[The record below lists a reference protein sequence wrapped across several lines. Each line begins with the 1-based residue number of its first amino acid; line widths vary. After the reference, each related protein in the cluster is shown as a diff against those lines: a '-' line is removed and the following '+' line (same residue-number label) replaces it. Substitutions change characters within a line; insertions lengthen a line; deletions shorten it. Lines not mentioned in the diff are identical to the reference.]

1 MKLQQLT
8 QSRLEDSNAVIKLVF
23 IAAYSTVA

>member
-8 QSRLEDSNAVIKLVF
+8 QSRLEDSNAVIKLVCIEVSF
-23 IAAYSTVA
+23 KVA